1 MILSKILFVS
11 LLMPTITTTVV
22 AKQPSSGSNHSSN
35 FLRGEA
41 LQSLLE
47 QTGIQINHSEI
58 EICASRIGETDCHTA
73 NSGYKC
79 VHCPNSSGAAAS
91 SSRRNQEDA
100 LVQTANEDEE
110 GVCLPAAVF
119 ALACPKSSRSL
130 LSKRYLEQRG
140 PTELKGVQN
149 KY

>member
-22 AKQPSSGSNHSSN
+22 AQQPSSDSNNNSN

-73 NSGYKC
+73 NSGFKC

-91 SSRRNQEDA
+91 SSYSSRRNQEDA

-130 LSKRYLEQRG
+130 LSKQ
-140 PTELKGVQN
+140 
-149 KY
+149 